1 MEQFLFWFF
10 AAVAVATALV
20 VVAARNPL
28 HSALSL
34 IGTFFALACEYVLL
48 GAHMLAA
55 LQVLVYAGAVMVLFV
70 FVIML
75 LNLKDE
81 ELGAAKVTPL
91 KIASGVSLAA
101 GGIAL
106 VGAVL
111 RNLAPTAQGGAIQAT
126 VDLAQSGDF
135 GTVAAVGRAIYG
147 PYLLPFEVTSL
158 LLLVSIVAAV
168 VVAKA
173 KI

>member
-1 MEQFLFWFF
+1 MEQLLFWFF
-10 AAVAVATALV
+10 ALVATVTAIG

-28 HSALSL
+28 HGALSL
-34 IGTFFALACEYVLL
+34 IGTFFALACLYVLL

-55 LQVLVYAGAVMVLFV
+55 MQVLVYAGAVMVLFI

-75 LNLKDE
+75 LNLKDD
-81 ELGAAKVTPL
+81 ELGQAKPTLMKVLAGTGLVTGGVALGGAVIRAVTSAPAPAAD
-91 KIASGVSLAA
+91 LAA
-101 GGIAL
+101 D
-106 VGAVL
+106 GA
-111 RNLAPTAQGGAIQAT
+111 
-126 VDLAQSGDF
+126 F

>member
-1 MEQFLFWFF
+1 MEQLLFWFF
-10 AAVAVATALV
+10 ALVATVTAIG

-28 HSALSL
+28 HGALSL
-34 IGTFFALACEYVLL
+34 IGTFFALACLYVLL

-55 LQVLVYAGAVMVLFV
+55 MQVLVYAGAVMVLFI

-75 LNLKDE
+75 LNLKDD
-81 ELGAAKVTPL
+81 ELGQAKPTLMKVLAGTGLVTGGVAL
-91 KIASGVSLAA
+91 GGAVIRAVTSASAPVADLAA
-101 GGIAL
+101 D
-106 VGAVL
+106 GA
-111 RNLAPTAQGGAIQAT
+111 
-126 VDLAQSGDF
+126 F